1 MKIAASL
8 LATLALVASTVVAGP
23 TNGKNKHHHQKY
35 LRISKKVLRAD
46 KVPFIP
52 HSGSGLFTNWV
63 GMNLDF
69 KYVKPFVNM
78 VNSTASL
85 NNNTALISRGEAHI
99 TMITP
104 PEYDNI
110 LSKAGVTIKE
120 LNAIATNKK
129 RPLQRAKFSIPCLGR
144 VQAVTK
150 PDNVFQQSW
159 QLIVNDDKKDL
170 LRYRQDVFKL
180 FVKKGGNPAL
190 FDPEDFMPH
199 ITLGFKTRDL
209 FVEDGVYKRRNACIA
224 KVVAV

>member
-23 TNGKNKHHHQKY
+23 DNAKNKHNSQKA

-46 KVPFIP
+46 KGNGP
-52 HSGSGLFTNWV
+52 FTNWV

-69 KYVKPFVNM
+69 KYVKPFVDM
-78 VNSTASL
+78 VNSTSSL

-104 PEYDNI
+104 PEYDTI
-110 LSKAGVTIKE
+110 LSKVGVTIQE

-129 RPLQRAKFSIPCLGR
+129 RPLQRARFSIPCLGR

-150 PDNVFQQSW
+150 DNAFHQSW

-170 LRYRQDVFKL
+170 LHYRQQVFKL
-180 FVKKGGNPAL
+180 YVKKGGNPAL
-190 FDPEDFMPH
+190 FDPEEFMPH
-199 ITLGFKTRDL
+199 ITLGYKTRDL
-209 FVEDGVYKRRNACIA
+209 FVEDGVYKRKNACIA
-224 KVVAV
+224 KVVTV